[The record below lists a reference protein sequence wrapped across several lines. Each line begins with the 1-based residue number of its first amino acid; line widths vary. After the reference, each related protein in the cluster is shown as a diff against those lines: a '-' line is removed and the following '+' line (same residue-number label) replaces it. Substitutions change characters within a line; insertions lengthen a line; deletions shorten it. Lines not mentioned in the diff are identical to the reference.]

1 MYFLFGIMVRS
12 RRDLIRNGV
21 VNDSNGN
28 GDGDGDGDGSVCVWS
43 CVLMGTSV
51 DII

>member
-1 MYFLFGIMVRS
+1 MYFLLGIITRS

-21 VNDSNGN
+21 VNDGG
-28 GDGDGDGDGSVCVWS
+28 GDGNGSVCVWS
-43 CVLMGTSV
+43 CVFMGTFV

>member
-1 MYFLFGIMVRS
+1 MARS

-21 VNDSNGN
+21 VND
-28 GDGDGDGDGSVCVWS
+28 GDGDGDGSVCVWL
-43 CVLMGTSV
+43 CVFMGTSV